1 MVAWGTILKILPT
14 AQIFNWMRTRFS
26 KKTAKIILTDYEWIE
41 SDKKIQRTLNRI
53 IKLKIKSK
61 KIDFSIKHRFKK
73 GSQLE
78 KISKEKGIEFKAY
91 ISQTINGRNER
102 SRQIIGAIEFLT
114 DVNFI
119 NDLFGRG
126 FSEQEFKEILK
137 NTIEYF
143 YYNKGVMGQGFKKID
158 LWVDG
163 KESIH
168 SSAWVTLDE
177 YAKITSEID
186 SINIHNSGNFR
197 DINIFTIPKKLLIS
211 RIISAIAINSEYY
224 GNEPVQHS
232 LFMWTYGDG

>member
-1 MVAWGTILKILPT
+1 MNLKL
-14 AQIFNWMRTRFS
+14 
-26 KKTAKIILTDYEWIE
+26 
-41 SDKKIQRTLNRI
+41 
-53 IKLKIKSK
+53 
-61 KIDFSIKHRFKK
+61 
-73 GSQLE
+73 
-78 KISKEKGIEFKAY
+78 